1 MSKTILFRAAL
12 FLGVISALVTL
23 AGTPRA
29 LAAQSLSLEQA
40 VSIAL
45 EKNLEV
51 LSAREELAK
60 AEGFLVYARSGL
72 FPSIALN
79 GVATKRNED
88 STKIEEESVGNVS
101 LSQYLYAGGVI
112 RAGNEQARL
121 NQVKARQDVRD
132 AEETV
137 TLKVVDA
144 YTLVL
149 FRMAE
154 EETAREALAY
164 YEDAARDLGK
174 RYELGLSNKLDFS
187 RAVQQRE
194 SARAD
199 HTRAKN
205 ALSTARIILL
215 TLLRLDPVS
224 DIELSGSLEAEAVTV
239 DREEAVSRALA
250 ERPDLQGLR
259 TAAEIQRTEVE
270 IARAGMRPVVTLS
283 ASYQLAYESTPAS
296 TAGDD
301 DWLAAVTMK
310 VPVFD
315 GGTTRGRVMQE
326 QATLNQVEQS
336 ALRQEDLVRADV
348 IQAVLSVESAYE
360 TVGAARTSR
369 EVAAESL
376 RLAEVG
382 YREGVNT
389 QLDVLSAR
397 NTLTEARQAL
407 SSALRAYRFALAS
420 LWKAE
425 GSLVQRVLNR

>member
-1 MSKTILFRAAL
+1 MRNAWVFKVAL
-12 FLGVISALVTL
+12 FLGVISILVPPL
-23 AGTPRA
+23 GTTGA
-29 LAAQSLSLEQA
+29 FAEQTLSLEQA

-60 AEGFLVYARSGL
+60 AEGYLVYARSGL
-72 FPSIALN
+72 FPSIAVN
-79 GVATKRNED
+79 GVTTKRNED
-88 STKIEEESVGNVS
+88 STKTEEESVGNVS

-112 RAGNEQARL
+112 KAGNEQARL

-137 TLKVVDA
+137 ALKVYDA

-164 YEDAARDLGK
+164 YENAARELGK

-194 SARAD
+194 NARAA

-205 ALSTARIILL
+205 DLSTARIVLF
-215 TLLRLDPVS
+215 TLLRLDPES
-224 DIELSGSLEAEAVTV
+224 GIELSGSLEAEAVTV
-239 DREEAVSRALA
+239 DREEAISRALA
-250 ERPDLQGLR
+250 ERPDLQGKK
-259 TAAEIQRTEVE
+259 TAAEIQRSEVE
-270 IARAGMRPVVTLS
+270 IAGAGMRPTVTLS
-283 ASYQLAYESTPAS
+283 ASYQFAYDSTPAS
-296 TAGDD
+296 SAEDD
-301 DWLAAVTMK
+301 EWLASVTMK

-315 GGTTRGRVMQE
+315 GGTTRGRVMQQQAVLKQAE
-326 QATLNQVEQS
+326 QA

-360 TVGAARTSR
+360 TVGSARTSQ
-369 EVAAESL
+369 ELAAESL

-407 SSALRAYRFALAS
+407 SSALRAFRFALAS

-425 GSLVQRVLNR
+425 GSLVNRVLNR